1 MTTTESTTLEQLSAL
16 VENYYGL
23 KERIEKLEKTK
34 EMTEKAILD
43 AFALTGMTTFTTPS
57 GLVATINFVYVRGNN
72 LYYTG
77 KSIPSLEVSRSEA
90 KKLSSHSLDV
100 NTHFQNQG

>member
-1 MTTTESTTLEQLSAL
+1 MTTTENTTVGQLAEL

-23 KERIEKLEKTK
+23 NERIEKLEKTK
-34 EMTEKAILD
+34 EMTVDSILD

-57 GLVATINFVYVRGNN
+57 GLTAIVLNKDGGVVLR
-72 LYYTG
+72 
-77 KSIPSLEVSRSEA
+77 VSRSEA

-100 NTHFQNQG
+100 NMHFQNQG

>member
-1 MTTTESTTLEQLSAL
+1 VTTTESTTLEQLSAL

-57 GLVATINFVYVRGNN
+57 GLTAIILNKDGGIVLR
-72 LYYTG
+72 
-77 KSIPSLEVSRSEA
+77 VSRSEA
-90 KKLSSHSLDV
+90 KKLSSHSLDI
-100 NTHFQNQG
+100 NMHFQNQG